1 MTPGSSDYATL
12 DAWAGSLGNDDIIA
26 TAEQGRALVIA
37 LCRTFDD
44 QLDAVQRRCLAVAGR
59 FGDQCTAEEL
69 ADWTVVKHRIGEE
82 TPRLISETRLPS
94 VVHLPPD
101 QARNRLVFAACVAE
115 PGPVDWQLIE
125 YLSLWAEDA
134 EIPIEQC
141 LDIFRD
147 HIPRFD
153 QAISNARASFG
164 SMAT

>member
-12 DAWAGSLGNDDIIA
+12 DAWAGSLGSGDIIA

-59 FGDQCTAEEL
+59 FGEQCTAKEL
-69 ADWTVVKHRIGEE
+69 ADWAVVNRRIGEE

-94 VVHLPPD
+94 IVHLPPD

-115 PGPVDWQLIE
+115 AGPVDWQLIE

-134 EIPIEQC
+134 EIPIERC
-141 LDIFRD
+141 LNIFRD
-147 HIPRFD
+147 HIPGFD
-153 QAISNARASFG
+153 QAFSDARASFG
-164 SMAT
+164 STAT